1 MNNTTELV
9 FKKTINFPTICKG
22 AGQGN
27 GFKTIKVEVQLAT
40 QICKDWET
48 LEEKRMYV
56 FSASAYTKGMG
67 GQCLDHIHDQ
77 AEKYI
82 VPEAMQNIFRRIYE
96 VWNEYHLNELQSGT
110 KRQKE
115 ALTGELR
122 KAVNY
127 VEACKHLDSIGLLV
141 DNGFKYGHGWLCKEI
156 PTEIVN
162 EIMTWQNIEEPSHM
176 EIEKMRRQA
185 YKKTK

>member
-9 FKKTINFPTICKG
+9 FEKTINFPTICKG

-27 GFKTIKVEVQLAT
+27 GFKTIKVDIELAT

-56 FSASAYTKGMG
+56 FRASASTKGRC
-67 GQCLDHIHDQ
+67 GQCLEYIHNN
-77 AEKYI
+77 AEQYI
-82 VPEAMQNIFRRIYE
+82 VPKAMQNIFRRIYE
-96 VWNEYHLNELQSGT
+96 VWDEYHLNDLQSGT
-110 KRQKE
+110 KRQEE

-122 KAVNY
+122 WADHY
-127 VEACKHLDSIGLLV
+127 EEACEYLDSIGLLV